1 MAIFNI
7 TGSELYVV
15 NHAVKYEASL
25 QHRERTIKTMH
36 ELPSTVYAAVALN
49 RILRPEKPV
58 SALGSGLKSVHVFD
72 GNGAHECDYY
82 SRSEKGDNDWRA
94 TFHTLYKAGYNRP
107 LMFEFQ
113 YKDIGDLKPCYN
125 FYITGYLS
133 KSNHILNSQS
143 ASHD

>member
-1 MAIFNI
+1 MFLMAMVLMNVIIIPAPKRAII
-7 TGSELYVV
+7 TGGRLF
-15 NHAVKYEASL
+15 N
-25 QHRERTIKTMH
+25 
-36 ELPSTVYAAVALN
+36 
-49 RILRPEKPV
+49 
-58 SALGSGLKSVHVFD
+58 
-72 GNGAHECDYY
+72 
-82 SRSEKGDNDWRA
+82 
-94 TFHTLYKAGYNRP
+94 TLYKAGYNRP